1 MRMIPID
8 ITDDL
13 IGKTV
18 IAIAD
23 YSPGAA
29 SVGIVILEIEIP
41 KQVKQTCLSPW
52 GRKKFKEGGNRF
64 MSFWTR

>member
-1 MRMIPID
+1 MIPID

-41 KQVKQTCLSPW
+41 KQVKQTCLSP
-52 GRKKFKEGGNRF
+52 
-64 MSFWTR
+64 